1 MDGEKKDDICH
12 IHSRFQSDDIKQNF
26 FSRKDYALYL
36 GEMFL
41 FISPEVKNNNNNFQ
55 SDFFF
60 RSRENILK
68 SEMMSFIYIYETFS

>member
-1 MDGEKKDDICH
+1 MDGEEKKEDIYH
-12 IHSRFQSDDIKQNF
+12 IHSRFQSDDIKRNLF
-26 FSRKDYALYL
+26 FRKDYALYL

-60 RSRENILK
+60 GREK
-68 SEMMSFIYIYETFS
+68 TY